1 MDKSCLE
8 FEQEIY
14 VELKFTRDE
23 INPLMYTFE
32 AKEAMVLFYFANKS
46 EAETFKN
53 LVDKRLKDINNPV
66 FIIEKVPEPQPK
78 SILKSKFS
86 AMRILEWVQTFLPLL
101 TIEISLI
108 FPPRKM
114 LVSRSEILVHLF

>member
-14 VELKFTRDE
+14 VELKFTKDE

-32 AKEAMVLFYFANKS
+32 AKESMVLFYFANKS
-46 EAETFKN
+46 EAETFKK

-86 AMRILEWVQTFLPLL
+86 GDHQWRYWL
-101 TIEISLI
+101 S
-108 FPPRKM
+108 
-114 LVSRSEILVHLF
+114 

>member
-32 AKEAMVLFYFANKS
+32 AKESMVLFYFANKR
-46 EAETFKN
+46 EAGTFKN

-66 FIIEKVPEPQPK
+66 FIIEQDPEPQ
-78 SILKSKFS
+78 LKSTVRAPS
-86 AMRILEWVQTFLPLL
+86 
-101 TIEISLI
+101 
-108 FPPRKM
+108 
-114 LVSRSEILVHLF
+114 

>member
-23 INPLMYTFE
+23 INPLMYNFE
-32 AKEAMVLFYFANKS
+32 AKESMVLFYFADKR
-46 EAETFKN
+46 EAESFKK

-86 AMRILEWVQTFLPLL
+86 GHHQ
-101 TIEISLI
+101 
-108 FPPRKM
+108 
-114 LVSRSEILVHLF
+114 

>member
-32 AKEAMVLFYFANKS
+32 AKESMVLFYFANKN
-46 EAETFKN
+46 EAETFKK
-53 LVDKRLKDINNPV
+53 LVDKRLKDITNPV

-86 AMRILEWVQTFLPLL
+86 GDRQWYYRWKLLWRGLP
-101 TIEISLI
+101 
-108 FPPRKM
+108 K
-114 LVSRSEILVHLF
+114 